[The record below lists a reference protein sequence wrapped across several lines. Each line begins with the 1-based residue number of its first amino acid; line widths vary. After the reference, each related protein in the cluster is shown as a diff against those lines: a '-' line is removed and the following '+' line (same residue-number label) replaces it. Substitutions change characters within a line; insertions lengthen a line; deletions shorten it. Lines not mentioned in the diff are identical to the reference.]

1 MCLQQELGLLEAFP
15 TLGMKHHSHLPP
27 PRGWCGEGAM
37 PSRLARSTAVV
48 KGTHRLLS
56 KDLTA
61 RINVFIL
68 RSDET
73 SASSLIS
80 EYSYTVR
87 SSPLCARLGAGR
99 SHPSCDNARLGV
111 GVGVGGGVL
120 ARQPRRT

>member
-1 MCLQQELGLLEAFP
+1 MEAFP

-48 KGTHRLLS
+48 KGTHRLLC

-68 RSDET
+68 RIDET
-73 SASSLIS
+73 SRLHSFLSTL
-80 EYSYTVR
+80 TRFVPR
-87 SSPLCARLGAGR
+87 RCALGWGQAGQTHLAAAPG
-99 SHPSCDNARLGV
+99 SGD
-111 GVGVGGGVL
+111 VL
-120 ARQPRRT
+120 ARQPRCA